1 MAQVQRI
8 DLMQNNFACAIAKF
22 PATYPVFLSGKVTR
36 DAFFADVEELNKII
50 ATATAITRFYPVGF
64 LICAIAFPI
73 SFFAIFTG
81 HIAGAAIG
89 VAFLIFFVGFAIT
102 GVGGCLNARQLSKAM
117 STDVPAAINRIS
129 PNYERHGVG
138 LTLESYQTY
147 STYYDSGVGT
157 GAATDT
163 AIGRR
168 GVTRTH
174 YSLVVRD
181 GEPVATGQ
189 VLGVA
194 PPVNAVVG
202 ASAPPAPSGF
212 CTQCGAPMK
221 SDARFCGSCGAAR

>member
-8 DLMQNNFACAIAKF
+8 DLLQNNFACATAKF

-36 DAFFADVEELNKII
+36 DVFFADVEALNKII
-50 ATATAITRFYPVGF
+50 
-64 LICAIAFPI
+64 
-73 SFFAIFTG
+73 
-81 HIAGAAIG
+81 
-89 VAFLIFFVGFAIT
+89 
-102 GVGGCLNARQLSKAM
+102 
-117 STDVPAAINRIS
+117 
-129 PNYERHGVG
+129 
-138 LTLESYQTY
+138 
-147 STYYDSGVGT
+147 
-157 GAATDT
+157 TDT

-168 GVTRTH
+168 HGGYHTRTRTH

-194 PPVNAVVG
+194 PPVNAVVVG

-212 CTQCGAPMK
+212 CTQCGAPMA

>member
-1 MAQVQRI
+1 M
-8 DLMQNNFACAIAKF
+8 
-22 PATYPVFLSGKVTR
+22 
-36 DAFFADVEELNKII
+36 
-50 ATATAITRFYPVGF
+50 
-64 LICAIAFPI
+64 
-73 SFFAIFTG
+73 
-81 HIAGAAIG
+81 
-89 VAFLIFFVGFAIT
+89 
-102 GVGGCLNARQLSKAM
+102 
-117 STDVPAAINRIS
+117 S

-157 GAATDT
+157 GVGTDT

-168 GVTRTH
+168 HGGYHTRTRTH

>member
-1 MAQVQRI
+1 MSIYASS
-8 DLMQNNFACAIAKF
+8 KF
-22 PATYPVFLSGKVTR
+22 P
-36 DAFFADVEELNKII
+36 N
-50 ATATAITRFYPVGF
+50 
-64 LICAIAFPI
+64 I
-73 SFFAIFTG
+73 SSLL
-81 HIAGAAIG
+81 
-89 VAFLIFFVGFAIT
+89 AFLIFFVGFAIT
-102 GVGGCLNARQLSKAM
+102 GIGGCANARQLSKAM

>member
-8 DLMQNNFACAIAKF
+8 DLLQNNFACATAKF
-22 PATYPVFLSGKVTR
+22 PATS
-36 DAFFADVEELNKII
+36 
-50 ATATAITRFYPVGF
+50 
-64 LICAIAFPI
+64 
-73 SFFAIFTG
+73 
-81 HIAGAAIG
+81 
-89 VAFLIFFVGFAIT
+89 
-102 GVGGCLNARQLSKAM
+102 
-117 STDVPAAINRIS
+117 
-129 PNYERHGVG
+129 
-138 LTLESYQTY
+138 
-147 STYYDSGVGT
+147 
-157 GAATDT
+157 

-168 GVTRTH
+168 HGGYHTRTRTH

-194 PPVNAVVG
+194 PPVNAIVVG

>member
-1 MAQVQRI
+1 M
-8 DLMQNNFACAIAKF
+8 
-22 PATYPVFLSGKVTR
+22 
-36 DAFFADVEELNKII
+36 
-50 ATATAITRFYPVGF
+50 
-64 LICAIAFPI
+64 
-73 SFFAIFTG
+73 
-81 HIAGAAIG
+81 
-89 VAFLIFFVGFAIT
+89 
-102 GVGGCLNARQLSKAM
+102 
-117 STDVPAAINRIS
+117 S

-157 GAATDT
+157 GVGTDT
-163 AIGRR
+163 AIGHRR
-168 GVTRTH
+168 TRTRTH

>member
-1 MAQVQRI
+1 MSRVQAFRHAVEQT
-8 DLMQNNFACAIAKF
+8 LE
-22 PATYPVFLSGKVTR
+22 R
-36 DAFFADVEELNKII
+36 DAASMAWVS
-50 ATATAITRFYPVGF
+50 TRSS
-64 LICAIAFPI
+64 A
-73 SFFAIFTG
+73 
-81 HIAGAAIG
+81 
-89 VAFLIFFVGFAIT
+89 
-102 GVGGCLNARQLSKAM
+102 Q
-117 STDVPAAINRIS
+117 AAINRIS

>member
-8 DLMQNNFACAIAKF
+8 DLLQNNFACATAKF

-50 ATATAITRFYPVGF
+50 STATA
-64 LICAIAFPI
+64 
-73 SFFAIFTG
+73 
-81 HIAGAAIG
+81 
-89 VAFLIFFVGFAIT
+89 
-102 GVGGCLNARQLSKAM
+102 
-117 STDVPAAINRIS
+117 
-129 PNYERHGVG
+129 
-138 LTLESYQTY
+138 
-147 STYYDSGVGT
+147 
-157 GAATDT
+157 
-163 AIGRR
+163 
-168 GVTRTH
+168 
-174 YSLVVRD
+174 RD